1 MTFFVINEWQGRV
14 EVGQVTVVGPLVE
27 AGGMMEAMPVIRG
40 TITYSRS
47 LETQVGAAINP
58 A

>member
-1 MTFFVINEWQGRV
+1 M
-14 EVGQVTVVGPLVE
+14 GQAAVVDLPLPVE
-27 AGGMMEAMPVIRG
+27 AGGMIEAMPIIRE

-47 LETQVGAAINP
+47 LETQVGAATIP